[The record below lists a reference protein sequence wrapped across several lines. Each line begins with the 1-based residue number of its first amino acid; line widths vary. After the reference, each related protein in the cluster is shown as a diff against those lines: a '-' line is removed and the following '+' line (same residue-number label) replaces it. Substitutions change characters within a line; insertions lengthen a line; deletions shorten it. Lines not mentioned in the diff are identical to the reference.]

1 MAFFN
6 FRWPGKKDEAESV
19 AGAKRPSRL
28 AQGESVEAMR
38 RRARHRL
45 IGAAVL
51 VLIGVVGFPLLFD
64 TQPRPIP
71 VNIPIEIPDQAN
83 SAPEV
88 VPGTQV
94 ASQTAAPS
102 GRVAANASLDDGE
115 EVLAPSARPAAPAAA
130 AVVPAAPVV
139 GAAVTAAAVGTA
151 AAVASQV
158 KPEPKP
164 EPKSEVKP
172 QPKPEPKPEVKPERK
187 PEPKPEKPKAEVK
200 PEVKKPEAK
209 PEPKHKPDTPKADE
223 AARARA
229 LLEGRSTS
237 EAAPVKEAAATN
249 ERFIVQ
255 IGAFAEVGKANE
267 IKGKLG
273 AGAFTQTVDT
283 KDGKRTRVRMGP
295 FKSREEAE
303 KAAARA
309 KALGLPASVFK
320 A

>member
-164 EPKSEVKP
+164 EVKP

-209 PEPKHKPDTPKADE
+209 PEPKHKPDTPKVDE

>member
-151 AAVASQV
+151 AAVAFQV

-164 EPKSEVKP
+164 EVKP

-209 PEPKHKPDTPKADE
+209 PEPKHKPDTPKVDE

>member
-164 EPKSEVKP
+164 EVKP

>member
-88 VPGTQV
+88 VPGAHV

-115 EVLAPSARPAAPAAA
+115 EVLAPSARPA
-130 AVVPAAPVV
+130 VPAATAPAV

-164 EPKSEVKP
+164 EVKP
-172 QPKPEPKPEVKPERK
+172 LPKPEPKPEVKPEVKPERK

-200 PEVKKPEAK
+200 PEVKPEIKKPEAK
-209 PEPKHKPDTPKADE
+209 PEPKHKPEAPKVDE

-237 EAAPVKEAAATN
+237 EAAPAKEAAATN

-309 KALGLPASVFK
+309 KSLGLPASVFK

>member
-115 EVLAPSARPAAPAAA
+115 EVLAPSARPAAPSAA
-130 AVVPAAPVV
+130 AVAPAAPVV

-164 EPKSEVKP
+164 EPKPEVKP
-172 QPKPEPKPEVKPERK
+172 QPKPEVKPERK

>member
-1 MAFFN
+1 MALFN
-6 FRWPGKKDEAESV
+6 FRWPGKKDDAESV

-28 AQGESVEAMR
+28 AQGESVDDMR

-45 IGAAVL
+45 IGAAAL

-88 VPGTQV
+88 VPGT
-94 ASQTAAPS
+94 SS
-102 GRVAANASLDDGE
+102 GRVATNASLDDGE
-115 EVLAPSARPAAPAAA
+115 EVLAPTRAAAPAPSVSSVPVAG
-130 AVVPAAPVV
+130 AVA
-139 GAAVTAAAVGTA
+139 TAAAVGGA
-151 AAVASQV
+151 AVVASQAKPET

-164 EPKSEVKP
+164 
-172 QPKPEPKPEVKPERK
+172 QPKPEVKPERKLEPKPELK

-200 PEVKKPEAK
+200 KPEPEAKKPEPKPESK
-209 PEPKHKPDTPKADE
+209 PEPKHKPEKVDE

-229 LLEGRSTS
+229 LLEGRSTRDTAVAKDN
-237 EAAPVKEAAATN
+237 AAGN

-255 IGAFAEVGKANE
+255 IGAFAEVSKANE

-273 AGAFTQTVDT
+273 SGAFTQSVDT
-283 KDGKRTRVRMGP
+283 KDGMRTRVRMGP
-295 FKSREEAE
+295 FKSREEAD

-309 KALGLPASVFK
+309 KGLGFPASVFK
-320 A
+320 G

>member
-115 EVLAPSARPAAPAAA
+115 EVLAPSARTAAPVAAA
-130 AVVPAAPVV
+130 IAPAAPVV

-151 AAVASQV
+151 AAVASQA

-164 EPKSEVKP
+164 DVKP
-172 QPKPEPKPEVKPERK
+172 QPKPEVKPERK

-200 PEVKKPEAK
+200 PEVKPEAKKPEAK
-209 PEPKHKPDTPKADE
+209 PEPKHKPEAPKVDE

-237 EAAPVKEAAATN
+237 EPAAPKEAAASN

>member
-164 EPKSEVKP
+164 EVKP
-172 QPKPEPKPEVKPERK
+172 QPKPDPKPEVKPERK

-209 PEPKHKPDTPKADE
+209 PEPKHKPDTPKVDE